1 MSKLKNCKSCDHEV
15 ASSAKVCP
23 NCGKKLKMG
32 LLLKLLI
39 LGGVVAIIAAIA
51 SPSSEEVAAANEA
64 IKAQAPNTSLASDG
78 ELKDIFAM
86 GSDNTD
92 LQREEKEKEIKGEV
106 VQWTLPVYEVDKL
119 AEGKFKI
126 QTASGKGHV
135 ATFCYINAD
144 ADDEIAKIS
153 ALKTGDMVTV
163 KGKIEGIFMR
173 SIKLDPCFLVS
184 SD

>member
-39 LGGVVAIIAAIA
+39 LGGVGGIIAAIA
-51 SPSSEEVAAANEA
+51 SPSSEEVAAANEE

-106 VQWTLPVYEVDKL
+106 VQWTLPVYEVKKL
-119 AEGKFKI
+119 SEGKFKI
-126 QTASGKGHV
+126 QTSGKGIV
-135 ATFCYINAD
+135 DTFCYISAD
-144 ADDEIAKIS
+144 AADEIAKIS

-163 KGKIEGIFMR
+163 KGKIDGISMR

>member
-32 LLLKLLI
+32 VLLKLLI
-39 LGGVVAIIAAIA
+39 LGVVVAIIAAIA

-78 ELKDIFAM
+78 ELKDLFTM

-92 LQREEKEKEIKGEV
+92 LQREEKEKAIKGEV
-106 VQWTLPVYEVDKL
+106 VNKL
-119 AEGKFKI
+119 EEGKFKI
-126 QTASGKGHV
+126 QTSGMGHV
-135 ATFCYINAD
+135 ATFCYIVAD
-144 ADDEIAKIS
+144 GDDDIAKLS

-173 SIKLDPCFLVS
+173 SIRLDPCFLVS

>member
-32 LLLKLLI
+32 VLLKLLI
-39 LGGVVAIIAAIA
+39 LGVVVAIIAAIA

-78 ELKDIFAM
+78 ELKDLFTM

-106 VQWTLPVYEVDKL
+106 VQWTLPVYEVNKL
-119 AEGKFKI
+119 EEGKFKI
-126 QTASGKGHV
+126 QTSGIGHV
-135 ATFCYINAD
+135 ATFCYIVAD
-144 ADDEIAKIS
+144 GDDDIAKLS

-163 KGKIEGIFMR
+163 KGKIDGISFR